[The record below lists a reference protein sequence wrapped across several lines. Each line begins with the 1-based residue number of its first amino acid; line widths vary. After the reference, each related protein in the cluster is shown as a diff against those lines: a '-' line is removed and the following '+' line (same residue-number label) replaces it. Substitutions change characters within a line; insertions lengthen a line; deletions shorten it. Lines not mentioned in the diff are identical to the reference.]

1 MKPRNTLILLFLGAL
16 ALAAG
21 VFVQN
26 THEGG
31 EMATAPA
38 ARLAFPDLASRI
50 ATVASIEIV
59 DRTKKLQLTRSGDR
73 WLLAA
78 HGDFPAIAT
87 RAHALLTALTE
98 LRLVEARTSK
108 PADFARLGL
117 DAPTDPQSEA
127 KLIRLRDDKGQM
139 LAALFIGHTRPSP
152 EPGGTDQV
160 FVRIEGQNQT
170 WLAAGTID
178 ADPDFSGWMARDIVN
193 IGHDQVTGITIDR
206 LPSSHLVL
214 ARQGDKLVVTTPS
227 EHPVLDQYKID
238 GMARGLEFLSF
249 TDVRKA
255 DAAPGTKLGQVSFT
269 TSDGLTLAADISED
283 GSTTWAVITAAGK
296 DKAAAQ
302 AADLNQKF
310 SRFALAIPSWQG
322 KTLLPTLD
330 DLKPAEKPAAAP
342 VSVAPSPP
350 GPPPAAH

>member
-21 VFVQN
+21 FYVQ
-26 THEGG
+26 TAREGG
-31 EMATAPA
+31 ETAGTAT
-38 ARLAFPDLASRI
+38 ARLAFPDLGARI
-50 ATVASIEIV
+50 GTVARIEISDHAKTLV
-59 DRTKKLQLTRSGDR
+59 LARAGDR
-73 WLLAA
+73 WLLAE
-78 HGDFPAIAT
+78 HGDFPAVAT
-87 RAHALLTALTE
+87 RAHALLAALTE
-98 LRLVEARTSK
+98 LRLTEARTSN

-117 DAPTDPQSEA
+117 DAPNDPKSEA
-127 KLIRLRDDKGQM
+127 KLVRLLDDKGQV
-139 LAALFIGHTRPSP
+139 LAALIIGHTRPSP

-160 FVRIEGQNQT
+160 FVRIAGQNQT

-206 LPSSHLVL
+206 LPNGHLVL
-214 ARQGDKLVVTTPS
+214 TRQGDKLVVTVPA
-227 EHPVLDQYKID
+227 EHPVLDQFKID

-255 DAAPGTKLGQVSFT
+255 AAAPGLRLGHVSFT

-283 GSTTWAVITAAGK
+283 GNTTWAVLTAAGK

-302 AADLNQKF
+302 AAELNQKF
-310 SRFALAIPSWQG
+310 GRFALAIPSWQG

-330 DLKPAEKPAAAP
+330 DLKPPEKPATP
-342 VSVAPSPP
+342 PISVAPD
-350 GPPPAAH
+350 GAPPPNAGK